1 MAEFNVPDNKKT
13 SIYILSDEKD
23 ALIEENLEEIAKLSS
38 GSACKLIA
46 SEPDEKCTK
55 IICENVKIYL
65 PMGQL
70 VDQEK
75 EKMRLEKEI
84 EKLKFE
90 VARSEKMLSNQG
102 FVSKAP
108 EKLITQ
114 EKEKLENNRA
124 LLAKI
129 QQEFNSL

>member
-1 MAEFNVPDNKKT
+1 
-13 SIYILSDEKD
+13 
-23 ALIEENLEEIAKLSS
+23 
-38 GSACKLIA
+38 
-46 SEPDEKCTK
+46 
-55 IICENVKIYL
+55 
-65 PMGQL
+65 MGQL

-124 LLAKI
+124 LLAKV

>member
-1 MAEFNVPDNKKT
+1 
-13 SIYILSDEKD
+13 
-23 ALIEENLEEIAKLSS
+23 
-38 GSACKLIA
+38 
-46 SEPDEKCTK
+46 
-55 IICENVKIYL
+55 
-65 PMGQL
+65 MGQL

-108 EKLITQ
+108 ENLITQ

-124 LLAKI
+124 LLAKV